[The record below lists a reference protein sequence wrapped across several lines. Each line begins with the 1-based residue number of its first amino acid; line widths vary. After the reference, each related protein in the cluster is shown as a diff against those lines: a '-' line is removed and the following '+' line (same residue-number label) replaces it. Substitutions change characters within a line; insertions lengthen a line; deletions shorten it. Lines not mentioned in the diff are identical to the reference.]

1 MSKTFSGKLVPQD
14 PNDQPDE
21 VLLRKIHEDSKKLVF
36 EKEDLPNGWVS
47 TTVGMLY
54 RIIGGGTPPTK
65 VENYWQGNIPWIT
78 SADIHG
84 LYDIRP
90 RRYVTDNAVKNSPTN
105 LVPEDSIIIVTR
117 VGLGKI
123 AFTKSPICFSQD
135 SQALL
140 GNKLIV
146 YSHYALYFLS
156 QVIQIFKYV
165 NRGTTISGVTKKQL
179 SELPFSLPPLNEQKR
194 IVQKIESILSQIDAA
209 QSRLEVLASQVKSPP
224 GSLSMLKNSVLE
236 QAFEEKCN
244 FETTEMGNLILFSK
258 NGFTGR
264 PNKDKKGNP
273 RLGIESITNSNSIF
287 INEDKCKFIDIS
299 KSKEKNYETKK
310 GDLFFCRQNGNK
322 NNVGKCKV
330 LRNTIKSMIF
340 SDSLIQFRLNDKIVP
355 EYVVYFTAI
364 TSSRNQIEQCCF
376 TTAGNFSI
384 NGTNL
389 KKVLVKFPAVSQQKR
404 IVSKIESI
412 LGRIDAIEK
421 QVDDSLIKLDQLKKA
436 VLKKAF
442 EGKLVPQDPNDEP
455 ASILLEKIKQEKHS
469 RVKKRK

>member
-14 PNDQPDE
+14 PNDQPRGWVRTNIDNTCNI
-21 VLLRKIHEDSKKLVF
+21 LDSK
-36 EKEDLPNGWVS
+36 
-47 TTVGMLY
+47 
-54 RIIGGGTPPTK
+54 RIPVNSQERQK
-65 VENYWQGNIPWIT
+65 RVGNIPYYGATGQVGWIN
-78 SADIHG
+78 DHIF
-84 LYDIRP
+84 
-90 RRYVTDNAVKNSPTN
+90 NEE
-105 LVPEDSIIIVTR
+105 LV
-117 VGLGKI
+117 
-123 AFTKSPICFSQD
+123 
-135 SQALL
+135 LL
-140 GNKLIV
+140 GEDGAPFFDDFKNKAYIIDGKSWVNNHAHVLKSIAGLMSNKFLL
-146 YSHYALYFLS
+146 YSLN
-156 QVIQIFKYV
+156 QIDYHEYV
-165 NRGTTISGVTKKQL
+165 RGTTRLKLNQTSMKAIQIL
-179 SELPFSLPPLNEQKR
+179 LPPLSEQKR